1 MALLVNDI
9 NKLKKYL
16 TVNAAFDFNKVIP
29 YVRKVERKY
38 IIPQISFEEYNSLTT
53 YAANEASDNPKDR
66 VKILLEEAS
75 SFYALWAAIPFLNIQ
90 ITNFGIKTTETTQS
104 SNADWKDVRD
114 LKRHCFESA
123 EEAIDEALQ
132 IMEDA
137 ASDFTH
143 WKDSDA
149 YTVFM
154 SCLVRNTK
162 QFEEGFNLNHSRK
175 AFLSVVSVMKEVEEQ
190 FLLPMLGAQTL
201 QLLKTVSANE
211 TIIRVQE
218 LSRLAVIALTVAKVA
233 TTGKFLFTASSF
245 GLKTEELPWEKT
257 KIGLT
262 LEERETLR
270 ADRQNA
276 GQEYL
281 KKIKAIILENK
292 TLFPNYTDKVEK
304 GLSSKIINGKSHLSL

>member
-1 MALLVNDI
+1 MAQLINDI
-9 NKLKKYL
+9 AKLRKYL
-16 TVNAAFDFNKVIP
+16 TVNAQFDFNKVLP
-29 YVRKVERKY
+29 YVKKVERKY
-38 IIPQISFEEYNSLTT
+38 IIPQISFEEYTALVAHNADENS
-53 YAANEASDNPKDR
+53 NEPRDR

-75 SFYALWAAIPFLNIQ
+75 AYYALLTAIPFLNLQ

-104 SNADWKDVRD
+104 SNADWKEVRD
-114 LKRHCFESA
+114 LKRLCLESA
-123 EEAIDEALQ
+123 EEAIDDALQ

-137 ASDFTH
+137 ASDFDA
-143 WKDSDA
+143 WKNSDA

-154 SCLVRNTK
+154 SSLVRNTK

-190 FLLPMLGAQTL
+190 FLLPMLGAETL

-218 LSRLAVIALTVAKVA
+218 LSRLAVVALTVAKVA

-245 GLKTEELPWEKT
+245 QLKTEELPWDKT

-262 LEERETLR
+262 PEEKETLR

-281 KKIKAIILENK
+281 KKIKAIILENQS
-292 TLFPNYTDKVEK
+292 LFPDYTDKIET
-304 GLSSKIINGKSHLSL
+304 GLNSRIINGKSHLSL